1 MNPRS
6 YLFAPGNSEKLLG
19 RVFGAGADAV
29 VLDLEDAVPESEK
42 DRARGMVA
50 EVVADHAEAH
60 QTGGPQVWVRLNG
73 PDGPWRE
80 DLSAVVRPGLAGVR
94 LPKAARFDDVVALDQ
109 ALGDAERKNG
119 LALRSVAVAL
129 TIESARGLAGAR
141 SLARGPRVRHLCF
154 GATDLARDLGVE
166 AGADEIELLL
176 AKQELV
182 IASRAADLEPPVAS
196 AHTNLAD
203 PAGLERT
210 TLQARRLGFFGRSCI
225 HPKQLQAVHEAFAP
239 DAAAIEAAL
248 RVSAAWAEALS
259 IGSAS
264 TTTADGRFV
273 DRAVARGAEATL
285 ALAKAF
291 SNPDRRRVP

>member
-1 MNPRS
+1 
-6 YLFAPGNSEKLLG
+6 
-19 RVFGAGADAV
+19 
-29 VLDLEDAVPESEK
+29 
-42 DRARGMVA
+42 
-50 EVVADHAEAH
+50 
-60 QTGGPQVWVRLNG
+60 
-73 PDGPWRE
+73 
-80 DLSAVVRPGLAGVR
+80 VR
-94 LPKAARFDDVVALDQ
+94 LPKAARLEDVVALDQ
-109 ALGDAERKNG
+109 ALGDRERRNG

-129 TIESARGLAGAR
+129 TIESARGLVGVR

-154 GATDLARDLGVE
+154 GAADLARDLGVE
-166 AGADEIELLL
+166 PGADELELLL

-182 IASRAADLEPPVAS
+182 IASRAAGLEPPVAS

-225 HPKQLQAVHEAFAP
+225 HPKQLRTVHEAFAP

-273 DRAVARGAEATL
+273 DRAVARAAEATL

-291 SNPDRRRVP
+291 SNPDQRRVP